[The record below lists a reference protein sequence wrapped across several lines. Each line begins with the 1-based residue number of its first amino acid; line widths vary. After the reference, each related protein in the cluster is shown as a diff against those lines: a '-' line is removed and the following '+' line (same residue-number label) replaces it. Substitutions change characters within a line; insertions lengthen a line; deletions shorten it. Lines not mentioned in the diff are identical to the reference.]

1 MRSGNLYVGGSSSVV
16 KANSFCQS
24 SSGSVYSQS
33 EGFRLTN
40 EVTAV
45 GLPISAVE
53 AFNGIGKIASLTLTK
68 TSKIILYF
76 KITEERQDKCIYADF
91 LILMLLYD

>member
-1 MRSGNLYVGGSSSVV
+1 MV

-33 EGFRLTN
+33 KGFRLTN

-53 AFNGIGKIASLTLTK
+53 AFDGIGKIATFDLTK
-68 TSKIILYF
+68 LQLKQIKLFYILRSQKGDKIS
-76 KITEERQDKCIYADF
+76 ASS
-91 LILMLLYD
+91 LIF

>member
-1 MRSGNLYVGGSSSVV
+1 MV

-33 EGFRLTN
+33 KGFRLTN

-53 AFNGIGKIASLTLTK
+53 AFDGIGKIARFDLTK
-68 TSKIILYF
+68 LQLKQVKLFYILRSQKGNKISASSLVF
-76 KITEERQDKCIYADF
+76 
-91 LILMLLYD
+91 

>member
-1 MRSGNLYVGGSSSVV
+1 MV

-33 EGFRLTN
+33 KGFRLTN

-45 GLPISAVE
+45 GLPISAVQ
-53 AFNGIGKIASLTLTK
+53 AFDGIGKIARFDLTK
-68 TSKIILYF
+68 LQLKQVKLFYILRSQKGNKISASSLVF
-76 KITEERQDKCIYADF
+76 
-91 LILMLLYD
+91 

>member
-1 MRSGNLYVGGSSSVV
+1 MV

-33 EGFRLTN
+33 KGFRLTN

-45 GLPISAVE
+45 GLPISAVQ
-53 AFNGIGKIASLTLTK
+53 AFDGIGKIARFDLTK
-68 TSKIILYF
+68 LQLKQVKLFYILRSQKGNKISTSSLVF
-76 KITEERQDKCIYADF
+76 
-91 LILMLLYD
+91 